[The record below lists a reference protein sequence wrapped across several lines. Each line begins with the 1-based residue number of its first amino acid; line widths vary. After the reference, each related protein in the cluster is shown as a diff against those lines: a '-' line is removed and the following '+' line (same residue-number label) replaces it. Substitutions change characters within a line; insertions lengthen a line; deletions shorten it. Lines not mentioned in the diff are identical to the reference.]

1 MRGADLRADHDEFAR
16 PAGPEKAVP
25 RRGPG
30 VPTRTRGHAN
40 FKSGGLFRRDAQ
52 QRMGVIGLARIGRF
66 ADRCLRRMDH
76 WIRKK
81 ALEPPI
87 VGSGCQAWKSFD
99 EPEATI
105 RLRPDARTGSMGGL
119 PAGPFAAPGTYEAT
133 LPFTTATGSKRR
145 CAGPAFLR

>member
-1 MRGADLRADHDEFAR
+1 
-16 PAGPEKAVP
+16 
-25 RRGPG
+25 
-30 VPTRTRGHAN
+30 
-40 FKSGGLFRRDAQ
+40 
-52 QRMGVIGLARIGRF
+52 
-66 ADRCLRRMDH
+66 MDH

-133 LPFTTATGSKRR
+133 LPFTTATGSKRHDGNR
-145 CAGPAFLR
+145 IKAPMRRACILAVK